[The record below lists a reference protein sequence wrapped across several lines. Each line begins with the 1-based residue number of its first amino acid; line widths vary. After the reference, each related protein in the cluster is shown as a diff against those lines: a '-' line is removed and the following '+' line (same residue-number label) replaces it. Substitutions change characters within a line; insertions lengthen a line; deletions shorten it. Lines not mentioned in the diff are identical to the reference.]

1 MKPRRLIVMMI
12 GMILVLFMLTSGC
25 SILAPEPTPEPTPTS
40 EPTPTPVP
48 TLSPEE
54 EAAELARIEAELELQ
69 KQQEKQLEKE
79 RRAKDLKIVF
89 LIPGTLENP
98 IYNTAYLGLQKV
110 EEEYGS
116 TISYVEMGNKTRDWE
131 PQFLSALEEDWDF
144 IITLNDFVN
153 DKNSNIMS
161 NLVSAN
167 ASLHPEKKFIFLWAF
182 SEDIPPNVVKINY
195 NMNEATFIAGA
206 CAALVTT
213 SGMELT
219 NEQPLIGF
227 IGGLSFYPIKNQM
240 MLGYIEGAKY
250 INEEIKI
257 MISYTEDFNN
267 KSLGELHAAKQ
278 YAKGVDVIFQAA
290 GQTGYGVIN
299 AAQAADRYVIG
310 VDNDQAK
317 ELEQDYPQKAAHILT
332 SVLRTYDGVIF
343 WAIDQYAADA
353 LELGTAYSLGVAE
366 NAVGIVKNSYFNQ
379 LDSEIIAKLAEIKEK
394 IASKEINLG
403 YLEEMND
410 GMIEE
415 LMKSVEP

>member
-12 GMILVLFMLTSGC
+12 GMILILSMLTSGC
-25 SILAPEPTPEPTPTS
+25 SILAPEPTPIPTPTS

-54 EAAELARIEAELELQ
+54 EAAELARIEAELKEQ
-69 KQQEKQLEKE
+69 KRQRTKN
-79 RRAKDLKIVF
+79 LKIVF

-144 IITLNDFVN
+144 IITLNDFIN

-167 ASLHPEKKFIFLWAF
+167 ASSYPEKTFIFLWAF
-182 SEDIPPNVVKINY
+182 GEDIPPNVVKINY
-195 NMNEATFIAGA
+195 NMNEATFLAGA

-267 KSLGELHAAKQ
+267 KSLGELHATKQ

-317 ELEQDYPQKAAHILT
+317 ELEQDTPQKAAHILT

-343 WAIDQYAADA
+343 WAIDQYAADS
-353 LELGTAYSLGVAE
+353 LELGTAYSLGIAE
-366 NAVGIVKNSYFNQ
+366 DAVGIVKNSYFTQ
-379 LDSEIIAKLAEIKEK
+379 LDSEIIAKLTEIEEK
-394 IASKEINLG
+394 IASKEINLD
-403 YLEEMND
+403 YLVDMND